1 MVVVIAVDVCAA
13 AAIDAVVAAAIA
25 SRTGVKTDIAPIVVN
40 RAVAKIYVKNLL
52 IAGICFCNSF
62 LDSFSKF
69 SCLILMMCSVSIT
82 HLKLHKSK
90 SQIYTGEK
98 RM

>member
-1 MVVVIAVDVCAA
+1 MVVVVAVDVCAA

-52 IAGICFCNSF
+52 IAGICFCDSF
-62 LDSFSKF
+62 LDSLSKF